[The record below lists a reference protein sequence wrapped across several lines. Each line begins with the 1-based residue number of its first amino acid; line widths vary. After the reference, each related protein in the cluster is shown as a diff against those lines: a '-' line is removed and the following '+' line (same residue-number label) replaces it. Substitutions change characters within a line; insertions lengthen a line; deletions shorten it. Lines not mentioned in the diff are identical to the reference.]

1 VKLQQWKVVESSWND
16 DTGCYVEVGMWYC
29 NDMRSHL
36 KARSSCMRYCYATI
50 LQVEKGGKELG
61 TSAVDDVN
69 QQSCLL
75 YCAICIFVA
84 SWDKREG
91 VFTSV
96 FVALVLRSKG
106 GWE

>member
-1 VKLQQWKVVESSWND
+1 MLC
-16 DTGCYVEVGMWYC
+16 DTDTDY
-29 NDMRSHL
+29 S
-36 KARSSCMRYCYATI
+36 AS
-50 LQVEKGGKELG
+50 EKGGKELG

-69 QQSCLL
+69 QSCLL

-96 FVALVLRSKG
+96 FVALVLVFG
-106 GWE
+106 YV